1 MAMDNTDLEVVED
14 IRNIL
19 YTILVEI
26 KRIKVEKQKV
36 GKALEEKK
44 GVNESDK

>member
-19 YTILVEI
+19 YAILAEI
-26 KRIKVEKQKV
+26 KRIKDGKQEAEKT
-36 GKALEEKK
+36 LEEKK
-44 GVNESDK
+44 

>member
-19 YTILVEI
+19 YTILAEI
-26 KRIKVEKQKV
+26 KQIKVGKQKV

-44 GVNESDK
+44 